1 MFPQIYFL
9 GWSALLHPAFLTGVM
24 SSGTNLNSSLAA
36 QSWAAFFSFYFFI
49 SFFIFN
55 LSSLGTQNG
64 HK

>member
-9 GWSALLHPAFLTGVM
+9 GWSVLLHPAFLTGVM

-36 QSWAAFFSFYFFI
+36 QSWAAFIVLFI
-49 SFFIFN
+49 YYLFIFT
-55 LSSLGTQNG
+55 LSSLGSQNG